1 MEQEAATHD
10 VVLRGA
16 RTIDPETGLDA
27 VCDVALDGDTIAAI
41 SVGPDTGLLGG
52 LLGRTERD
60 LSGLVL
66 APGFID
72 LHSHCR
78 EYAARALQVCD
89 GVTTALELEGGEIDV
104 ADAYA
109 RAAREGSPNHFGFSA
124 SWAVA
129 RMATCGLDVRAT
141 SDPFMDFIG
150 DPGWHRELTRTET
163 PQLLDALRRELAD
176 GALGIGVLLGYCQ
189 EASADEYLSV
199 AGVAAEVGTATFTH
213 VRELA
218 RPDSGIFG
226 AAEAVTAALATGAHM
241 HICHVNS
248 TSTRNIDHVNALI
261 ESSKERGLAVTTEA
275 YPYGAGCTGI
285 GAEFLAP
292 EALAYQGLDPG
303 DIRYLPTG
311 ERVSSVARLEE
322 LRRVDPGG
330 IAVIDFLR
338 ETDPDDLGYLMR
350 AFLTS
355 GTAVASDAMPL
366 VPPSGHLAEPIPWP
380 VPPGVLT
387 HPRTA
392 GTFSRVLRWYCREL
406 GLIDLPEAIRRC
418 TLVPADILRDLAPD
432 MARKGRIQVGA
443 DADLVVFD
451 PETITDRATYDEPTL
466 TSSGIHHVFVSGV
479 EVLRDG
485 VLLTDARPGQPVRG
499 VG

>member
-1 MEQEAATHD
+1 MVAAVDVHD
-10 VVLRGA
+10 LVLRGA

-27 VCDVALDGDTIAAI
+27 VCDVGVDGAAI
-41 SVGPDTGLLGG
+41 SAVAEGGDHGLRGH
-52 LLGRTERD
+52 TEVEV
-60 LSGLVL
+60 SGLVL

-72 LHSHCR
+72 MHSHCR
-78 EYAARALQVCD
+78 DYASRALQVCD

-104 ADAYA
+104 AEAYLK
-109 RAAREGSPNHFGFSA
+109 AAAEGSPNHFGFSA
-124 SWAVA
+124 SWAVV
-129 RMATCGLDVRAT
+129 RMAVCGLDVRA
-141 SDPFMDFIG
+141 SADPFMEYIG
-150 DPGWHRELTRTET
+150 DSLWHRQLSRDQT
-163 PQLLDALRRELAD
+163 PELLDGLRQELAD

-199 AGVAAEVGTATFTH
+199 AGLAAEVGTATFTH

-248 TSTRNIDHVNALI
+248 TSTRNIDRVN
-261 ESSKERGLAVTTEA
+261 EVVGRGRDQGLAVTTEA

-292 EALAYQGLDPG
+292 DALTYQGLEPS

-311 ERVSSVARLEE
+311 ERVSSVARLNQ
-322 LRRVDPGG
+322 LRATDPGG

-338 ETDPDDLGYLMR
+338 ESDPDDLGYLMR
-350 AFLTS
+350 AFLTA

-366 VPPSGHLAEPIPWP
+366 VPASGDMAEPIPWP

-392 GTFSRVLRWYCREL
+392 GTFSRVLRWYVREL
-406 GLIDLPEAIRRC
+406 GLLDLPEAIRRC
-418 TLVPADILRDLAPD
+418 TLVPADILRDIAPGL
-432 MARKGRIQVGA
+432 ARKGRIQVGA

-451 PETITDRATYDEPTL
+451 PELITDRATYDEPTL
-466 TSSGIHHVFVSGV
+466 TSTGINHVFVSGV
-479 EVLRDG
+479 PVVRDG
-485 VLLTDARPGQPVRG
+485 VLLVDARPGQPVRG
-499 VG
+499 AG